1 MCQKTDLGIKL
12 ERTLTSECQFGKENL
27 TEYIKRTS
35 DINYP
40 KLHFGKQ
47 IILYKSKLGM
57 YPVNQFFKRTYY
69 KK

>member
-1 MCQKTDLGIKL
+1 MCQKIDLCTKL
-12 ERTLTSECQFGKENL
+12 ERTLTSECQFGKENF
-27 TEYIKRTS
+27 TEYIKTTS

-57 YPVNQFFKRTYY
+57 YAVNHFFRKNIL
-69 KK
+69 